1 MKEQGW
7 AVRKMELKG
16 TKGKRVAGST
26 ARFVSVCKEWS
37 QRQTGPCGWSATG
50 LGMRMGNWNQ
60 KIGRR
65 MKVVYLILT
74 GQHVPR

>member
-16 TKGKRVAGST
+16 TRGKRGAGSA

-37 QRQTGPCGWSATG
+37 QRETGPCRWSA
-50 LGMRMGNWNQ
+50 LGWG
-60 KIGRR
+60 
-65 MKVVYLILT
+65 
-74 GQHVPR
+74 